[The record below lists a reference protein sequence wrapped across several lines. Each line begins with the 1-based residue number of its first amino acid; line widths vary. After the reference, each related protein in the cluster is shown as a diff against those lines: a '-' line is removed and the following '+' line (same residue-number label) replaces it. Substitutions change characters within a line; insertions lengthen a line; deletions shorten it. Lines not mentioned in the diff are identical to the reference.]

1 MNQIVQFFTED
12 GMPIHVQVDN
22 AGGGMAP
29 VARGDELVVAAQT
42 LEKALDSIRP
52 AAEIV
57 IDKLRSLSQP
67 PSSIE
72 VVFGIN
78 LSATAGAVIAT
89 AGVQANYQVKLTWSK
104 KDESSQKNEA

>member
-1 MNQIVQFFTED
+1 MNQIVQFLTED

-22 AGGGMAP
+22 TGGGMAP
-29 VARGDELVVAAQT
+29 VGRGDELIVAAQT
-42 LEKALDSIRP
+42 LERALDSIRP
-52 AAEIV
+52 AAEVI

-67 PSSIE
+67 PTNIE
-72 VVFGIN
+72 VVFGVN
-78 LSATAGAVIAT
+78 LSASAGAVIAA